1 VIDQPISLESAV
13 VFLMSVPL
21 FDRLDPA
28 ELAEVTRIM
37 EVRRLIAGEEVFH
50 EGDPGD
56 AWYVVFEGQAQVFE
70 ESEGRVHEIAAIG
83 RGSAFG
89 EMAILDGRPR
99 SATVR
104 AREPLTLFRFRE
116 SRFSELLDEGSLA
129 AYKLVLAMARMLSV
143 RHRELTRQLSDSPVH
158 NGVYQISE

>member
-1 VIDQPISLESAV
+1 VIDQAISLESVV

-50 EGDPGD
+50 QGDAGD
-56 AWYVVFEGQAQVFE
+56 AWYVVFEGHARVFE
-70 ESEGRVHEIAAIG
+70 ESDGLIHEIAALG
-83 RGSAFG
+83 PGGAFG
-89 EMAILDGRPR
+89 EMAVLDGLPR

-104 AREPLTLFRFRE
+104 ADEPLTLFRFQE
-116 SRFSELLDEGSLA
+116 ARFSELLDEGSLV
-129 AYKLVLAMARMLSV
+129 AYKLVLALARMLSL
-143 RHRELTRQLSDSPVH
+143 RHRELTRQLAEPQVH
-158 NGVYQISE
+158 GRAYQISE